1 MVGRYILKGMP
12 EKEPKPDPIALKQQ
26 EKMRSDA
33 VAREPLTKRI
43 REVVPTILDA
53 NVLAPWQAI
62 FERNPLYREGGDLKN
77 PLTPEGEELL
87 GLIRKQEKLINEQ
100 KQSEISK
107 TEAHRDPRITKPTVK
122 EWERDQVSQGYEPKK
137 KE

>member
-1 MVGRYILKGMP
+1 MIEKGRNVGIKA
-12 EKEPKPDPIALKQQ
+12 DPTLKQQ

-33 VAREPLTKRI
+33 AAREPLTADI
-43 REVVPTILDA
+43 RGTVPTILDPK
-53 NVLAPWQAI
+53 VLARWALI
-62 FERNPLYREGGDLKN
+62 VEGNPLYREGGDLKN